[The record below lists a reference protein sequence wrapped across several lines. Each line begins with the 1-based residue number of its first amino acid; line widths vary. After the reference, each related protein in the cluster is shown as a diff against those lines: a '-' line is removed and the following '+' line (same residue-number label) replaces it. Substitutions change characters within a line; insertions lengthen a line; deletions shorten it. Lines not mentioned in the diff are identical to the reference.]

1 MTTESVFTGLK
12 VLDVASFIAAPAAAT
27 MLSDFGADVIK
38 IEPPGAGD
46 PQRMLSSVPPSPRA
60 QANYGWHLA
69 NRNKRGMVID
79 LKSPAA
85 VGVLKRLVEW
95 ADVVIT
101 NFPHGTREKLH
112 LGYEEIAGWN
122 PRVVYADITGFGDA
136 GPDARQ
142 PGFDLTAY
150 WSRSGLLA
158 STRDAGAS
166 PTVPVWGSGDYTT
179 AIAIYAAITTALY
192 HRERTGQG
200 ADVGTSLLATGV
212 WATGTLVAGALAGGT
227 PFELHDRNVP
237 VNALTNPYRTADG
250 RWFMLATSSAH
261 WPALARAI
269 GRPELRADP
278 RFADIQGFAKNA
290 AALSELLD
298 TAFRTRPFAHWQDVL
313 TRERITVGLIQTPEE
328 AAQDPQLRENDV
340 VVPLEGVSGLDYTVS
355 SPVNLRGVPKVPA
368 RRAPDLGEHNDEIL
382 GELGF
387 GPAEIAALRA
397 RGAIPGTTEA
407 EAA

>member
-1 MTTESVFTGLK
+1 
-12 VLDVASFIAAPAAAT
+12 
-27 MLSDFGADVIK
+27 
-38 IEPPGAGD
+38 
-46 PQRMLSSVPPSPRA
+46 
-60 QANYGWHLA
+60 
-69 NRNKRGMVID
+69 
-79 LKSPAA
+79 
-85 VGVLKRLVEW
+85 
-95 ADVVIT
+95 
-101 NFPHGTREKLH
+101 
-112 LGYEEIAGWN
+112 
-122 PRVVYADITGFGDA
+122 
-136 GPDARQ
+136 
-142 PGFDLTAY
+142 
-150 WSRSGLLA
+150 
-158 STRDAGAS
+158 
-166 PTVPVWGSGDYTT
+166 
-179 AIAIYAAITTALY
+179 
-192 HRERTGQG
+192 
-200 ADVGTSLLATGV
+200 GTSLLATGV